1 MTCRI
6 LGISRNL
13 FISLTSRIVVESD
26 GVLFW
31 WGVVV
36 GVGPRKMAQCLGA
49 CTAHGEDPDWVP
61 STLELPVLPA
71 LGDSTRSLL
80 HGHLYSPAYTHTYAY
95 T

>member
-13 FISLTSRIVVESD
+13 FISLTSRILVESD

-49 CTAHGEDPDWVP
+49 YTVPGEDPDWVP

-71 LGDSTRSLL
+71 LGDSMRFLL

>member
-6 LGISRNL
+6 LCISRNL
-13 FISLTSRIVVESD
+13 FISLRSHIVVESD

-31 WGVVV
+31 WGVGA

-49 CTAHGEDPDWVP
+49 CTAHGEDLDWVS

-71 LGDSTRSLL
+71 LGDSTSSLL
-80 HGHLYSPAYTHTYAY
+80 HGDLHSPAYTHTYAC